1 MRNALKIAVLVFV
14 TLPLCGG
21 IGAPAEADIIS
32 PSGVGGG
39 NFNNGFPFN
48 NSDPMRYQQVYG
60 SSDFGSSP
68 LTITGMDFTTAPANQ
83 SGGAFSGTISNISIF
98 LSTTAAPVD
107 GLSTNYNSN
116 LGANDTQ
123 VFGGSL
129 TLSSAGVNG
138 VFDISIP
145 FTTSFVY
152 DPAAGNLLLDVQ
164 NFSGAS
170 TGQFGFEFAAGDTVS
185 RLF

>member
-83 SGGAFSGTISNISIF
+83 SGGAFSGT
-98 LSTTAAPVD
+98 
-107 GLSTNYNSN
+107 
-116 LGANDTQ
+116 
-123 VFGGSL
+123 
-129 TLSSAGVNG
+129 
-138 VFDISIP
+138 
-145 FTTSFVY
+145 
-152 DPAAGNLLLDVQ
+152 
-164 NFSGAS
+164 SG
-170 TGQFGFEFAAGDTVS
+170 
-185 RLF
+185 